1 MNILKYKACRGF
13 SLLEVLIALLIFSF
27 GMLSLAALQAY
38 SVKANQ
44 SAHFRS
50 QATALANMALDNV
63 RANRANLKDYYTDP
77 YAEIGCTDDP
87 AESPPAAHDLDT
99 WRQQIACQLPDG
111 RGAIA
116 PISDTEVAVCIRWND
131 ERWKDT
137 DAAGDDEPASTCRSD
152 ANKFGA
158 GLAGDGSGAGMDG
171 QASVFVIAARL

>member
-1 MNILKYKACRGF
+1 MDIMKRNVPRGF

-27 GMLSLAALQAY
+27 GMLGLAALQAY

-50 QATALANMALDNV
+50 QATALANMALDSV
-63 RANRANLKDYYTDP
+63 RSNRANLVDYYTDP
-77 YAEIGCTDDP
+77 YAAKNCAAAP
-87 AESPPAAHDLDT
+87 ATSPLAAHDLDT

-116 PISDTEVAVCIRWND
+116 PISGNEVAICIRWND
-131 ERWKDT
+131 ERWKDV
-137 DAAGDDEPASTCRSD
+137 DDTAPASTCRED
-152 ANKFGA
+152 AASFGA
-158 GLAGDGSGAGMDG
+158 GIAGAGTGAGMDG